1 MLEKINNRLDQ
12 AIANLDKESMKE
24 LFPLILDDLGYILI
38 SLKLQE
44 ASLTPGERF
53 ESGAALSGKVTKY
66 LAKLGTVY
74 FKHVYG
80 IDIEVINCDD
90 YNLSTAGAGYNGKD
104 GKIYYT
110 DFGAILS
117 KQTDLSFLHTTLHEG
132 RHKIQH
138 DQYETDDL
146 LKFEPHM
153 LRLLKETLLEESLHD
168 NNRQFYQEN
177 YDRLLG
183 ENDAEI
189 FAKYEIYNFIRKL
202 MNVYLK
208 ETNQKENEVDE
219 ILMLKANHIDYIFKT
234 ILQKENFNI
243 NKKVAQELY
252 DAEMISDTY
261 NKDGQQVDRLIMIDK
276 YIKAHPEF
284 QEKYPVLRLLFS
296 GNTPKSYEEI
306 IAEREMYKQNRSK
319 EEQEHIDKMYDEI
332 ISLDPILALSQA
344 LATNDM
350 YMLKVYLYNHPTILT
365 EYADEI
371 QSLKAK
377 YPVLE
382 QIINEI
388 IPKNTI

>member
-1 MLEKINNRLDQ
+1 MQ
-12 AIANLDKESMKE
+12 
-24 LFPLILDDLGYILI
+24 Y
-38 SLKLQE
+38 
-44 ASLTPGERF
+44 
-53 ESGAALSGKVTKY
+53 
-66 LAKLGTVY
+66 
-74 FKHVYG
+74 
-80 IDIEVINCDD
+80 
-90 YNLSTAGAGYNGKD
+90 
-104 GKIYYT
+104 
-110 DFGAILS
+110 
-117 KQTDLSFLHTTLHEG
+117 
-132 RHKIQH
+132 

-153 LRLLKETLLEESLHD
+153 LRLLKENLLEESLHD

-177 YDRLLG
+177 YDRLFG
-183 ENDAEI
+183 ENEAEM
-189 FAKYEIYNFIRKL
+189 FSKYEIYNFIRKL
-202 MNVYLK
+202 MTVYLK

-261 NKDGQQVDRLIMIDK
+261 SKDGQQVDRLIMIDK

-332 ISLDPILALSQA
+332 ISLDPILALSHA
-344 LATNDM
+344 LATNDI

-365 EYADEI
+365 KYADEI
-371 QSLKAK
+371 QALRAK

-388 IPKNTI
+388 NPKNTI